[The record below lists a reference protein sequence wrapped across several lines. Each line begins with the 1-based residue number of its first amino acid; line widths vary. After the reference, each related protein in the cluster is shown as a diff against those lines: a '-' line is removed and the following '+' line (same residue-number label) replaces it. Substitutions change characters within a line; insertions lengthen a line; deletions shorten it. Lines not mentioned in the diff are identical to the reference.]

1 MDLRTKGKVA
11 ASILFTAVAGLI
23 GWSIWSSMDAP
34 RPDAAERD
42 LSLMASPATA
52 PPPEGPVIDAPGS
65 AMSVARVLA
74 SGSQWTWTRE
84 NPETGRVEYR
94 IVAEHFD
101 PEEGGIFRLT
111 RPEFRMY
118 SKGSIVH
125 VTAAEG
131 RIYQPSREQEPESG
145 DLDGGVV
152 IRIQAAGDQ
161 GEPIG
166 SPDEATI
173 IQTRRLHFESVLGQV
188 ETDAEFTI
196 ESPGVSVRGS
206 GITLRVSDVRDRLQY
221 FATKR
226 GEIRV
231 RPDALRRSETG
242 TTPTQSPEATV
253 QARESSLRTDLYSIE
268 ADGPITLSQA
278 GSEIESDRA
287 MLWARL
293 IDGELPE
300 GAVASLDDGT
310 AQTGASQST
319 SSHGVEPETGDG
331 FEREVVL
338 MWQGSLVVR
347 PLASVPVE
355 LAQDDLYVRFAGEGA
370 PVTLTSGPQG
380 ARGECGA
387 LDYGFTSRRLAMQSS
402 NPASSV
408 VLADPQ
414 TGEITSRGIE
424 LDLGTGEGVLTGPLL
439 IRLSEEADG
448 TAGSASSLRR
458 LAAEGNCTFVLDGVA
473 RDFGQGNG
481 WRLKEATL
489 QESVEAKD
497 GEAWVRGDTL
507 QAHFAAPAG
516 SESGPS
522 RLSRLVVRGNAAAAP
537 FGAEAG
543 PPVPDRQTDIKADEL
558 QVFFAESSET
568 GDIVPV
574 LASAVGSPVHATY
587 AGDALFAGS
596 IEARFR
602 EGDADRLELSRF
614 ESHTDITI
622 TGLGGEW
629 VQADEIRA
637 DSEANSVD
645 FIGAPARIGLRSE
658 AGDAMLQSESMRFDA
673 RPEAQAL
680 TVFGAGSGS
689 FTPSPASRAD
699 GFPYRSVS
707 LTWND
712 AMFYSDVEGR
722 AEALGDVVIIGEDPG
737 AKRDLGRGDRLV
749 VEITPRSEGGEQS
762 ERELISVLIEAI
774 EAARE
779 SEPSSGRSDP
789 LGAELELRR
798 YASRS
803 DPSAAAGLEQLLFV
817 SGSAISVKDRTAS
830 IEVPGAG
837 RLLVENRRSPES
849 PGVAGQATIDA
860 RGTTL
865 FDWHDGL
872 TIDRSAAMG
881 AGRGPLV
888 ATMKGTVQIRHLAP
902 GASAAT
908 AIDCDIVNAEFMP
921 EESQTGGGGGTL
933 RRIDAKGAIFV
944 RHLNLKILADELAYD
959 AASSEVL
966 VSAAPGRRIT
976 MFDESEGRR
985 ITAEAAAV
993 DLVSG
998 EWRIVRGGATTF
1010 PQ

>member
-23 GWSIWSSMDAP
+23 GWSILSSRDTP
-34 RPDAAERD
+34 PSGAAELD
-42 LSLMASPATA
+42 MSLGASPATP

-118 SKGSIVH
+118 SKRSIVH

-166 SPDEATI
+166 SPDDATI
-173 IQTRRLHFESVLGQV
+173 IQTQRLHFESVLGQI

-196 ESPGVSVRGS
+196 ESPGVSVRGL

-231 RPDALRRSETG
+231 RPDALRRSKSG
-242 TTPTQSPEATV
+242 TAPTQSSETAAQT
-253 QARESSLRTDLYSIE
+253 RESSRRTDLYVIE
-268 ADGPITLSQA
+268 AGGPITLSQA

-300 GAVASLDDGT
+300 IAVAALDEGA
-310 AQTGASQST
+310 AQTGDST
-319 SSHGVEPETGDG
+319 SSSTHGAERDTGAAVEG
-331 FEREVVL
+331 EVVL
-338 MWQGSLVVR
+338 TWQGSMVVR
-347 PLASVPVE
+347 PLASAPVE
-355 LAQDDLYVRFAGEGA
+355 LAQDDLYVRFAGDA
-370 PVTLTSGPQG
+370 SPVTLTAGTQG
-380 ARGECGA
+380 AQGECGA
-387 LDYGFTSRRLAMQSS
+387 VDYGFTSRRLVMQSS
-402 NPASSV
+402 SPTSTV
-408 VLADPQ
+408 LLADPQ

-439 IRLSEEADG
+439 IQLSEQADA

-458 LAAEGNCTFVLDGVA
+458 LAAAGNCSFTLDGAVL
-473 RDFGQGNG
+473 GSGPG
-481 WRLKEATL
+481 SWRLKEATL
-489 QESVEAKD
+489 QESVEAMD

-507 QAHFAAPAG
+507 QAHFAAPVG
-516 SESGPS
+516 SESGPA

-537 FGAEAG
+537 YGAETG
-543 PPVPDRQTDIKADEL
+543 PTAPERQTDIQADEI

-568 GDIVPV
+568 GDLVPM

-673 RPEAQAL
+673 RPEVQAL

-689 FTPSPASRAD
+689 FTPSAASRVD

-712 AMFYSDVEGR
+712 ALFYSDVEGR
-722 AEALGDVVIIGEDPG
+722 AEALGEVVIIGEDPG

-749 VEITPRSEGGEQS
+749 VEITPRSEGGDQS
-762 ERELISVLIEAI
+762 ERELLSVLIEAI
-774 EAARE
+774 EASRE
-779 SEPSSGRSDP
+779 SEPASDQSDP

-817 SGSAISVKDRTAS
+817 SGSAISVRDRTAS

-849 PGVAGQATIDA
+849 SGVEGQATLDA

-881 AGRGPLV
+881 AGRGPVV
-888 ATMKGTVQIRHLAP
+888 ATMKGTVHIRHLAP

-908 AIDCDIVNAEFMP
+908 AIDCDIVNAEFTQ
-921 EESQTGGGGGTL
+921 EESQSGGGDGTL

-944 RHLNLKILADELAYD
+944 LHMNLKVLADELAYD
-959 AASSEVL
+959 AASNEVL

-985 ITAEAAAV
+985 ISAEAAAV